1 MRQIRHSIE
10 VNVPLRAAY
19 NQWTQFEDFPR
30 FMEGVQEVRQKDDVH
45 LHWRAERHGQ
55 SVEWD
60 SEIVDQVPDLLIAW
74 RDLDGPGN
82 HGSIHFHPVRE
93 DQTRIELTIDLA
105 SCDLASTGAQP
116 VDESEHEN
124 RTKRRVG
131 ADLQRFKQMLE
142 AQGQESGAWRGEIHQ
157 SHVERPAVPQA
168 MPGDTVGKDTE
179 V

>member
-30 FMEGVQEVRQKDDVH
+30 FMEGVLEVRQRDDVH
-45 LHWRAERHGQ
+45 IHWRAERHGR

-60 SEIVDQVPDLLIAW
+60 SEIVDQVPDQLIAW
-74 RDLDGPGN
+74 RDVGGPGN
-82 HGSIHFHPVRE
+82 HGSLHFYPVGE
-93 DQTRIELTIDLA
+93 DQTRIELRMDLVSVNA
-105 SCDLASTGAQP
+105 THP

-124 RTKRRVG
+124 NTRHRIG

-142 AQGQESGAWRGEIHQ
+142 AQGRESGAWRGEIHQ
-157 SHVERPAVPQA
+157 AHVERPATPQM
-168 MPGDTVGKDTE
+168 MPAVGDGKCNE

>member
-30 FMEGVQEVRQKDDVH
+30 FMEGVLEVRQKDDVH

-82 HGSIHFHPVRE
+82 HGSIHFHPLRE
-93 DQTRIELTIDLA
+93 DQTRIELTMDLA
-105 SCDLASTGAQP
+105 SSGTQP

-124 RTKRRVG
+124 RTRHRIG
-131 ADLQRFKQMLE
+131 ADLQRFKDMLE
-142 AQGQESGAWRGEIHQ
+142 AQGRESGAWRGEVHH
-157 SHVERPAVPQA
+157 SHVERPAVPQV
-168 MPGDTVGKDTE
+168 MPGSAAGKDAE

>member
-30 FMEGVQEVRQKDDVH
+30 FMEGVMEVRQKDDVH

-55 SVEWD
+55 QVEWD
-60 SEIVDQVPDLLIAW
+60 SEIVDQVPDQLIAW
-74 RDLDGPGN
+74 RDVGGPGN

-93 DQTRIELTIDLA
+93 DQTRIELTMDLA
-105 SCDLASTGAQP
+105 PAPATQP
-116 VDESEHEN
+116 EDESEHEN
-124 RTKRRVG
+124 STRHRIG

-142 AQGQESGAWRGEIHQ
+142 AQGQESGAWRGEIHDA
-157 SHVERPAVPQA
+157 HVERPAVPQTK
-168 MPGDTVGKDTE
+168 PGTEGDRGTE

>member
-10 VNVPLRAAY
+10 VNVPLRTAY

-30 FMEGVQEVRQKDDVH
+30 FMEGVLEVRQEDDVH

-55 SVEWD
+55 PVEWE
-60 SEIVDQVPDLLIAW
+60 SEIVDQVPDQLIAW
-74 RDLDGPGN
+74 RDVDGPGN

-93 DQTRIELTIDLA
+93 DQTRIELTVDLGSPA
-105 SCDLASTGAQP
+105 ALP
-116 VDESEHEN
+116 PLDESEHES
-124 RTKRRVG
+124 RARHRIG

-157 SHVERPAVPQA
+157 AHVERPAVPQA
-168 MPGDTVGKDTE
+168 KPGAEAGEDTE
-179 V
+179 A